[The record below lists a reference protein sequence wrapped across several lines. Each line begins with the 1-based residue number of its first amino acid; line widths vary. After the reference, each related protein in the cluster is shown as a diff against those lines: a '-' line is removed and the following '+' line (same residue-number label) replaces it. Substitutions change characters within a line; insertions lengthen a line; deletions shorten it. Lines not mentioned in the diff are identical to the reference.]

1 MTTEANVCKNSLSE
15 SIAKDKS
22 LVNLSEEMEASKDN
36 NVQLE
41 SIAIKPQDSEKT
53 EMETDDNN
61 SKKNKPLS
69 IRGIPIIAIVF
80 PPLGLLML
88 LKYLLNKN
96 KKEE

>member
-1 MTTEANVCKNSLSE
+1 MLIIYLGTRNRTPLKINNKIYGLGYDIN
-15 SIAKDKS
+15 D
-22 LVNLSEEMEASKDN
+22 NL
-36 NVQLE
+36 L
-41 SIAIKPQDSEKT
+41 T
-53 EMETDDNN
+53 METDDNN
-61 SKKNKPLS
+61 NKKNKPLS

>member
-1 MTTEANVCKNSLSE
+1 MYCNGAPVYRIHNKINNKIHGLCYD
-15 SIAKDKS
+15 IDD
-22 LVNLSEEMEASKDN
+22 NLSVMEA
-36 NVQLE
+36 
-41 SIAIKPQDSEKT
+41 
-53 EMETDDNN
+53 DDNN
-61 SKKNKPLS
+61 NKKNKPLS

>member
-1 MTTEANVCKNSLSE
+1 MFFRAPGNRTPLKINNKIYGLGYDIN
-15 SIAKDKS
+15 D
-22 LVNLSEEMEASKDN
+22 NL
-36 NVQLE
+36 L
-41 SIAIKPQDSEKT
+41 T
-53 EMETDDNN
+53 METDDNN
-61 SKKNKPLS
+61 NKKNKPLS

>member
-1 MTTEANVCKNSLSE
+1 MCVNISKEPGNKKHPKIKNKIYGLSYD
-15 SIAKDKS
+15 INDI
-22 LVNLSEEMEASKDN
+22 LL
-36 NVQLE
+36 
-41 SIAIKPQDSEKT
+41 I
-53 EMETDDNN
+53 METDDNN

-69 IRGIPIIAIVF
+69 IKGIPIIAIVF